1 MIINAVIAPCRHIT
15 RVRSDLREWR
25 YSDEYKNSFLFY
37 THTTV
42 GVFFYLNLWIKINLA
57 LSFDCC
63 VFTFV
68 STVTTPKPEL
78 QPFSS
83 AHPALRLVWYQ
94 NKQFKVEQWS
104 VSSLTLQPWF
114 RLAVHFDSCYCEADA
129 GEDSPTRLLLLLSD
143 SQSCL
148 CWDTLWLKWWQ
159 WQILPRI

>member
-1 MIINAVIAPCRHIT
+1 MIINGVIAPCRHIT

-25 YSDEYKNSFLFY
+25 YSDEYKNCFLFY

-57 LSFDCC
+57 LSFDRC

-129 GEDSPTRLLLLLSD
+129 GEDSPARLLLLLSD

>member
-1 MIINAVIAPCRHIT
+1 MIINGVIAPCRHIT

-42 GVFFYLNLWIKINLA
+42 GVFFYLNLWIKIHLA

-129 GEDSPTRLLLLLSD
+129 GEDSPARLLLLLSD

>member
-1 MIINAVIAPCRHIT
+1 M
-15 RVRSDLREWR
+15 
-25 YSDEYKNSFLFY
+25 FY

-104 VSSLTLQPWF
+104 VSSLTLQP
-114 RLAVHFDSCYCEADA
+114 
-129 GEDSPTRLLLLLSD
+129 
-143 SQSCL
+143 
-148 CWDTLWLKWWQ
+148 
-159 WQILPRI
+159 

>member
-1 MIINAVIAPCRHIT
+1 MIINGVIAPCRHIT

-25 YSDEYKNSFLFY
+25 YSDEYKNCFLFY

-42 GVFFYLNLWIKINLA
+42 GVFFYLNLWIKIHLA
-57 LSFDCC
+57 LSFDCR

-129 GEDSPTRLLLLLSD
+129 GEDSPARLLLLLSD
-143 SQSCL
+143 YQSCL

>member
-1 MIINAVIAPCRHIT
+1 MSSHH

-25 YSDEYKNSFLFY
+25 YSDEYKNCFLIY

-42 GVFFYLNLWIKINLA
+42 GVFFYLNLWIKIHLA

-129 GEDSPTRLLLLLSD
+129 GEDSPARLLLLLSD
-143 SQSCL
+143 YQSCL

>member
-1 MIINAVIAPCRHIT
+1 MIINGVIAPCRHIT

-25 YSDEYKNSFLFY
+25 YDQYKNWFLFY

-129 GEDSPTRLLLLLSD
+129 GEDSPARLLLLLSD
-143 SQSCL
+143 YQSCL